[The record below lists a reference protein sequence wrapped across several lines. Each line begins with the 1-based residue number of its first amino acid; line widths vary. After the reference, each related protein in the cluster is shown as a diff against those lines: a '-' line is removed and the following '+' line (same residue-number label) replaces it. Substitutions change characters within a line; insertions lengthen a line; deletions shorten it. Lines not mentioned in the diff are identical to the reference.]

1 MRVETNTTAIS
12 LQMSSTQKPLVFV
25 TGASG
30 LLGYAIVYHLL
41 QAGYPVRGSAR
52 GKKVESL
59 KRALSNYP
67 QFEAVEIAD
76 IASGDYSEIF
86 KGVGA
91 IIHTAAPV
99 IGRADK
105 ETAFRSAIDGSIH
118 VLREA
123 EKAGITKIVTTSS
136 IVSFNLPVGPYAA
149 DDWNPITKEQAFES
163 GDPVHVYFAQK
174 KYADLAVIDFLKTR
188 PHLDVTMICP
198 PFVYGPVPP
207 GFQELLQELN
217 SVTLSSNAHV
227 YGLLEG
233 DKGQL
238 PPVPGYVDIRDV
250 VRAHI
255 LALNSIPQSAV
266 SDGKLKRLA
275 IVSPIENDWREALK
289 YIAEER
295 PHLKDRLISP
305 KKVPVFE
312 EHRLKGIDFGRLEEV
327 LGLKK
332 DEFKTWKETVL
343 DAVDSF
349 EKIEEGWKSRG
360 LKV

>member
-1 MRVETNTTAIS
+1 
-12 LQMSSTQKPLVFV
+12 MSSTQKPLVFV

-30 LLGYAIVYHLL
+30 LVGYAIVYHLL

-59 KRALSNYP
+59 KKALSNYP

-76 IASGDYSEIF
+76 IASGDYSDNF

-118 VLREA
+118 VLKEA

-136 IVSFNLPVGPYAA
+136 IVSFNLPVGPYAP

-163 GDPVHVYFAQK
+163 GNPLHIYFAEK
-174 KYADLAVIDFLKTR
+174 KYADLAVIDFLKSR

-198 PFVYGPVPP
+198 PFIYGPVPP
-207 GFQELLQELN
+207 GFEEFLPEPS
-217 SVTLSSNAHV
+217 SVPALSSNGHV

-233 DKGQL
+233 DKSQIPGI
-238 PPVPGYVDIRDV
+238 PGYVDIRDV
-250 VRAHI
+250 ARAHI

-275 IVSPIENDWREALK
+275 IASPVENDWREALK
-289 YIAEER
+289 YIAKER
-295 PHLKDRLISP
+295 PHLKDRLTSP

-312 EHRLKGIDFGRLEEV
+312 EHDRLNGIDFGRLEEV

-360 LKV
+360 LKF